1 MMNTKVITI
10 VSGSIL
16 EEEPTLNLAE
26 LCQCCQ
32 THAEFV
38 IRLVDQGVI
47 SPIKGESSRQWQFHR
62 SAQIRTHKALRL
74 QQDLGINLSGV
85 ALSLELLDQIESL
98 NKELNQLRH
107 ITQHQQ
113 LFD

>member
-1 MMNTKVITI
+1 MSTNVINI
-10 VSGSIL
+10 ISGSIL

-32 THAEFV
+32 TPAEFI

-47 SPIKGESSRQWQFHR
+47 APLEGESTRQWRFHQ

-74 QQDLGINLSGV
+74 RQDLGINLSGV
-85 ALSLELLDQIESL
+85 ALSLELLDEIDNL
-98 NKELNQLRH
+98 KKELNQLKH
-107 ITQHQQ
+107 IAQNQ

>member
-1 MMNTKVITI
+1 MNTKVITI

-47 SPIKGESSRQWQFHR
+47 SPIKGESSRHWQFHR

-107 ITQHQQ
+107 ITQHRQ

>member
-1 MMNTKVITI
+1 MNTKVINI

-32 THAEFV
+32 THAEFI

-47 SPIKGESSRQWQFHR
+47 SPIEGESTRQWQFHQ

-74 QQDLGINLSGV
+74 RQDLGINLSGV
-85 ALSLELLDQIESL
+85 ALSLELLDEIDNL
-98 NKELNQLRH
+98 KKELNQLRH
-107 ITQHQQ
+107 IAQNQ
-113 LFD
+113 LSD

>member
-1 MMNTKVITI
+1 MNTKVINI

-32 THAEFV
+32 TPAEFI

-47 SPIKGESSRQWQFHR
+47 SPLDGESSRHWRFHQ

-74 QQDLGINLSGV
+74 RQDLGINLSGV
-85 ALSLELLDQIESL
+85 ALSLELLDEIDGL
-98 NKELNQLRH
+98 KKELNQLKH
-107 ITQHQQ
+107 IAEHE

>member
-1 MMNTKVITI
+1 MSTNVINI
-10 VSGSIL
+10 ISGSIL

-32 THAEFV
+32 TPAEFI

-47 SPIKGESSRQWQFHR
+47 APLEGESTRQWRFHQ

-74 QQDLGINLSGV
+74 RQDLGINLSGV
-85 ALSLELLDQIESL
+85 ALSLELLDEIDNL
-98 NKELNQLRH
+98 KKELNQLKH
-107 ITQHQQ
+107 IVQNQ

>member
-1 MMNTKVITI
+1 MNTKVINI
-10 VSGSIL
+10 ISGSIL
-16 EEEPTLNLAE
+16 EEEPTLTLAE

-32 THAEFV
+32 THAEFI

-47 SPIKGESSRQWQFHR
+47 SPLEGESTRQWRFHQ

-74 QQDLGINLSGV
+74 RQDLGINLSGV
-85 ALSLELLDQIESL
+85 ALSLELLDEIDHL
-98 NKELNQLRH
+98 KKELNQFKH
-107 ITQHQQ
+107 IAENQ

>member
-1 MMNTKVITI
+1 MSTNVMNII
-10 VSGSIL
+10 SGSIL

-32 THAEFV
+32 TPAEFI

-47 SPIKGESSRQWQFHR
+47 APIEGESTRQWRFHQ

-74 QQDLGINLSGV
+74 RQDLGINLSGV
-85 ALSLELLDQIESL
+85 ALSLELMDEIDKL
-98 NKELNQLRH
+98 KRELNHLKH
-107 ITQHQQ
+107 IAEHE
-113 LFD
+113 LFDA